1 MVKPDSLDDDLGHLL
16 PVSFI
21 KKYISNQ
28 QNELSLLKASRE
40 WEKDLLLIMDPNVII
55 MHLLCP
61 VVSIISLS

>member
-1 MVKPDSLDDDLGHLL
+1 MVKPDSLDGDLGHLL

-40 WEKDLLLIMDPNVII
+40 
-55 MHLLCP
+55 
-61 VVSIISLS
+61 